1 MKRLP
6 FVLFLFSALA
16 LRAADS
22 VPLFNATLTIG
33 KDHRFVLVD
42 AAGKSSSFLRIGDA
56 FAGFTIKSYDAKTGV
71 LELEQAGKVFPVTLV
86 ADAAVA
92 NSPALGTP
100 ATVADAEALLNTMNF
115 EQMMEKT
122 MAGVRKQQGAMIDRM
137 MGQFQA
143 PGVEREAVVALQK
156 RMLDEIMSALKFS
169 EMKGEVAKVYSE
181 VFSKEQ
187 LQALGAFYASPT
199 GQTFSEKQPEIAEKM
214 NALMIPRVMAAMPK
228 VQQIAKEFAE
238 EQKAKRAAA
247 AAAGTATPAAPPKP

>member
-6 FVLFLFSALA
+6 LFLFFLSALA

-22 VPLFNATLTIG
+22 VPLFNATLTVG

-42 AAGKSSSFLRIGDA
+42 AAGKASSFLRIGDE
-56 FAGFTIKSYDAKTGV
+56 FAGYTIKAYGAKTGE
-71 LELEQAGKVFPVTLV
+71 LELECAGKVFVVTLV
-86 ADAAVA
+86 ADATGSNA
-92 NSPALGTP
+92 PALATP
-100 ATVADAEALLNTMNF
+100 ATAADAEAVLNAMNF
-115 EQMMEKT
+115 ERMMEKT
-122 MAGVRKQQGAMIDRM
+122 MAGVRKQQGTMIDRM

-156 RMLDEIMSALKFS
+156 RMLDEIMSALNFN
-169 EMKGEVAKVYSE
+169 EMKGEVAKVYAD

-187 LQALGAFYASPT
+187 LQSLGAFYASPT
-199 GQTFSEKQPEIAEKM
+199 GQIFSDKQPEVAEKM

-238 EQKAKRAAA
+238 EQKVKRAAA
-247 AAAGTATPAAPPKP
+247 AGSATPAMPPKP